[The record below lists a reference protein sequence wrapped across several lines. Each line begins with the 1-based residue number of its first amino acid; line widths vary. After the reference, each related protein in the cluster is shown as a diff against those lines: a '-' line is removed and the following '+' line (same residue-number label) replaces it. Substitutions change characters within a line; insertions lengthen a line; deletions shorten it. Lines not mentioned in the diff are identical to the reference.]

1 MNTRRRNT
9 MRKLFLAA
17 LVVGVCTPAIMAQE
31 TARAGIYGGIQ
42 NLRFDAHETSK
53 QDSKR
58 ESAEIAIY
66 GGLSNLHLAGPE
78 TSNQDVNSLPQASK
92 STFFSAISREIG
104 QKYAI
109 SPPLNARDAA
119 GSAGGQ
125 GKCPPTCPNDDY
137 NRFEIYGGFSLLSY
151 DLRFFGLLTRTPIN
165 LIGRT
170 RVFDL
175 DRQVRFNLSGGE
187 VAFTFNFS
195 RYWGVQFDFSGHSRD
210 IRRLNTDFL
219 IRNSPVFGN
228 IFVTADIPRPKFRV
242 RNFLVGVQVKD
253 NLKEGPRARP
263 FGYILLGASRQRLEL
278 RDVTIFTDLNG
289 DGVIDTFPITNV
301 NRDDNRFRRT
311 SFALAIGTGFDIRIT
326 DRFSIRPLK
335 FDYLPTW
342 IRTPILI
349 FNPPTLPLTPTSRF
363 TLAFAGDDV
372 DNGKKARNN
381 FRIGAGVVFSF

>member
-1 MNTRRRNT
+1 MNGRRRNT

-17 LVVGVCTPAIMAQE
+17 LVVGLCTRAIMAQE
-31 TARAGIYGGIQ
+31 TAKAGIYGGIQ

-53 QDSKR
+53 QDSKQ
-58 ESAEIAIY
+58 EPAKVAIY
-66 GGLSNLHLAGPE
+66 GDLSNLHLNVPE
-78 TSNQDVNSLPQASK
+78 PDNQDVKSLPQAPK
-92 STFFSAISREIG
+92 TTLFSAISRELS
-104 QKYAI
+104 QQYAF
-109 SPPLNARDAA
+109 SPPLNSRGAA

-125 GKCPPTCPNDDY
+125 GKCPPNCPSDDI
-137 NRFEIYGGFSLLSY
+137 NRFEIYGGYSLLSY
-151 DLRFFGLLTRTPIN
+151 DLRVFGLLTRTPTN

-187 VAFTFNFS
+187 VSFTYNFT
-195 RYWGVQFDFSGHSRD
+195 RYFGVQFDYSGHSRD
-210 IRRLNTDFL
+210 FRRLNTDFL
-219 IRNSPVFGN
+219 VRNSPVFGN
-228 IFVTADIPRPKFRV
+228 IFITSDVPRSKFRV
-242 RNFLVGVQVKD
+242 DNFLLGVQVKD

-263 FGYILLGASRQRLEL
+263 FGYLLLGASRQRLEL

-289 DGVIDTFPITNV
+289 DGVLETFTIDNV

-349 FNPPTLPLTPTSRF
+349 FNPPILPLTPASRF

-372 DNGKKARNN
+372 DDDKKVRNN